1 MGIRPG
7 VPGEARNLPVVFR
20 GVNKRQ
26 VEMKSTKKTKK
37 TKHSAGAHPA
47 HSQSP
52 AAAARVLT
60 TLREAGRP
68 LTFEELAERMG
79 RDGKAARRRLHSQ
92 LDELLH
98 AAEIIGNRRGEYMLR
113 ERVPQLVVGTVSGH
127 RDGHGFVLPDDRS
140 APVFLPPRQMQET
153 MHGDRVAVRV
163 SGQDNRGRPQG
174 AIVEVIE
181 RNTREIVGRLYDES
195 GISFVVPDNP
205 RIGHRVLVPRGHLGS
220 ARAGQVVLVKLVEQ
234 PSRTAQALG
243 HVTRVLGE
251 HAAPGMETEIAIH
264 SHGLPFE
271 FPREAVAEADAFGRN
286 VSGAAKRGR
295 EDLRELPLVTID
307 GEDARDF
314 DDAVYCEEVRGG
326 GWRLVVAIADVA
338 TYVSQD
344 SALDKEAQN
353 RGTSVYFPNRVL
365 PMLPEALSNGLC
377 SLNPKVD
384 RLCMVCEMRVSAQ
397 GKVTRARFFEGVMC
411 SAARLTYTKVA
422 AYLANP
428 TARHEPEVVAV
439 GPQLMQLHGVFKA
452 LLSARTQRGALD
464 FDAPELKVRFDAE
477 GKIAALVES
486 TRNDAHRLIEECMI
500 AANVEAARFLK
511 KHRMPTLYRVHGA
524 PEADRLETL
533 RRFLQGFGIQLP
545 TDRDLT
551 PHDLG
556 AVLQQGTAGEE
567 AHLIQTVV
575 VRSMPQA
582 VYQPENIGHF
592 GLALPEYAHFTS
604 PIRRYPDLM
613 VHRGIRHILR
623 GGTSDDFPWSAGAMA
638 ALGQQCSFKERRAD
652 EATRDALSWL
662 KCEYMSDKL
671 GEEFD
676 ALVTSVVD
684 FGLFVQVKGVQVDGL
699 VHVSALGTDYFSR
712 DSTGFR
718 MVGARSGRAF
728 RLGDHLRVRLINV
741 IIDERK
747 IDFELADG
755 GGARAIR
762 GPWQRRKGR
771 R

>member
-1 MGIRPG
+1 
-7 VPGEARNLPVVFR
+7 
-20 GVNKRQ
+20 
-26 VEMKSTKKTKK
+26 MKSTKKTKK
-37 TKHSAGAHPA
+37 SHRKTGHSAGAQA
-47 HSQSP
+47 ARDQSP

-68 LTFEELAERMG
+68 LTFDDLAARIG
-79 RDGKAARRRLHSQ
+79 RDGKSAQHRLQSQ
-92 LDELLH
+92 LEELLH
-98 AAEIIGNRRGEYMLR
+98 AGEIIRNRRGEYILR

-140 APVFLPPRQMQET
+140 APVFLPPRQMLET

-174 AIVEVIE
+174 ALVEVLE

-205 RIGHRVLVPRGHLGS
+205 RIGHRVLVPRGHLGG

-243 HVTRVLGE
+243 HVSRLLGE

-271 FPREAVAEADAFGRN
+271 FPREAIAEAETFGRS
-286 VSGAAKRGR
+286 VSAAAKRGR

-326 GWRLVVAIADVA
+326 WRLVVAIADVA
-338 TYVSQD
+338 SYVD
-344 SALDKEAQN
+344 RDAALDKEAQN

-384 RLCMVCEMRVSAQ
+384 RLCMVCEMRVSPQ

-439 GPQLMQLHGVFKA
+439 GPQLMELHAVFKA
-452 LLSARTQRGALD
+452 LLQARGQRGALD
-464 FDAPELKVRFDAE
+464 FDAPELKVRFDPE
-477 GKIAALVES
+477 GKIAAFVES

-511 KHRMPTLYRVHGA
+511 KHRMPTLFRVHGA
-524 PEADRLETL
+524 PEDDRLETL
-533 RRFLQGFGIQLP
+533 RKFLQGFGIQLP
-545 TDRDLT
+545 ADRDLT
-551 PHDLG
+551 PHDLS
-556 AVLQQGTAGEE
+556 AVLQQVIAGEE

-623 GGTSDDFPWSAGAMA
+623 GGTADSFEWSPAVVT

-676 ALVTSVVD
+676 ALVTAVVD

-712 DSTGFR
+712 DSSGFR
-718 MVGARSGRAF
+718 MVGARSGRVF

-747 IDFELADG
+747 IDFELADT